1 MAWSDLLPLY
11 NFTISLYPL
20 KGYPMK
26 PIPARCLLQTAI
38 LLTVVWAHPAFSASF
53 SLNPSADAFVTTG
66 PSGSLSNNNYG
77 GAGALS
83 VAGAGQAKGEFQSLL
98 KFNLAGAKSSFDTQL
113 GIGTWTVQSVTLR
126 LTATSPRNAIFNTSS
141 PGLFVIS
148 RMQND
153 GWLEGSGTPKSITT
167 AGITFSTL
175 NNFVGPTDEALG
187 NFQFNG
193 ATSGNFTYS
202 LPLSS
207 LFSDEILSG
216 STLSLRLR
224 SANNAV
230 SYLFNSRNF
239 GTASQRPLLTI
250 TAVPE
255 PGMLSLFSL
264 FLPLVFCRRWLQAGA
279 GRLQFWFSSDL

>member
-1 MAWSDLLPLY
+1 MK
-11 NFTISLYPL
+11 TIPVRY
-20 KGYPMK
+20 
-26 PIPARCLLQTAI
+26 LLQTAL
-38 LLTVVWAHPAFSASF
+38 LLTAVWAKPAFSASF
-53 SLNPSADAFVTTG
+53 SLNPIADAFVTTG

-153 GWLEGSGTPKSITT
+153 GWIEGTGTPKSTTT

-202 LPLSS
+202 LSLSS
-207 LFSDEILSG
+207 LFSDEILTG

-239 GTASQRPLLTI
+239 GTASERPLLTI

-255 PGMLSLFSL
+255 PGTLSLFSL
-264 FLPLVFCRRWLQAGA
+264 FMALVFCRRWLRAGA
-279 GRLQFWFSSDL
+279 GRF